1 MRSMFFAA
9 KRIAKLRVLPCF
21 LALIMLLSTVPM
33 TVFSVDAGEEPVAN
47 ESTVPTLSELI
58 YDYDTLKIT
67 LDGEETYALSLYEHE
82 KIEICAAGV
91 SEQASYQWQI
101 QHNEKDDLWIDI
113 YDATDPALSLTAA
126 LIGGVLRD
134 DGTAKVR
141 CRAYTQDCAYL
152 TRPFTVA
159 LSQEPPLT
167 VGTVSPITQSLPSFM
182 ADASN
187 EFVMVKIEYVQYDFR
202 RDANGDLVVDGED
215 KPVLDDGK
223 QAFTPYIA
231 TIKSGTSLNTTVHF
245 PTMIGYDSFF
255 EDRDTPSTSYEISL
269 TEVNTDIIYTVK
281 YKPALVDYSVRY
293 YFQNIYDDL
302 YVEDTDLKVNDTGFT
317 GATPPDSILQKEVP
331 GFTAL
336 YYQPDAIAADGSTVF
351 EVYYERNYYLMEFDC
366 NGGYGAETI
375 YVRYGSYVSVP
386 QPVKAGYVFSGWD
399 LVKSEN
405 PDDPITEG
413 DGTVEPLP
421 SSLPPYNMGY
431 KAAWDTANTKYTLV
445 FWRENANDPEY
456 SYWGT
461 ASSDAVSA
469 TVLVPIEVA
478 KRTANSAVS
487 KGLDEATHFTLNE
500 AATIAR
506 NPETVVVA
514 GDGSSIVNVYYS
526 RNYYTLKFV
535 WGSDGRS
542 TCAHEHI
549 HTDSCY
555 AMLCDVHEHTANCYV
570 CKLEEHTHT
579 TACCS
584 LYHVHSDACGYACGK
599 TEHTAHTIECYT
611 FTGGNVDTEPSDVDG
626 LSRLGSYGEVD
637 VYYRRNIY
645 YVNVNGSYYRIR
657 NFNNYSFKGTLSIA
671 SCPNITLH
679 THGTTCGY
687 KCGTTEHTHDT
698 DEVCDTEDCVN
709 NGLEHAHG
717 KECYLCSK
725 EEQAHTDACCSLEL
739 HQHTS
744 CSASKCIHTCS
755 VGCYTENTLTVAT
768 GSHHGFTASINTI
781 TDPSEAT
788 IYRYCRYNSND
799 YYYNY
804 VYIDGTWYYLGTSG
818 RNTETIAGFTWS
830 GNASTSQGDV
840 TKSNTK
846 NEPNNCSHAHIDQCY
861 SCGKKAHSHGNGFCN
876 FENCS
881 DASHH
886 VHHAECY
893 LCGKDHQHDASCERA
908 LTCIL
913 TEHTHTT
920 GCYSSS
926 TSNLVYSITAKYD
939 ADISRVWEEEPIK
952 GHLDNGVVWQS
963 SATGKY
969 YSFLE
974 KVPNDNITLTYTSW
988 SGSTYTWYYYL
999 EVSPYENTNDL
1010 ITRVDGNV
1018 TYKYYHTTSVKGSG
1032 ISLTY
1037 EEDYF
1042 PITGYYQRDNDVPSF
1057 DRNNQAY
1064 LYYRIRSRTLR
1075 FYNRSDLGPTPAQQ
1089 TLVYNQS
1096 LANFEISKTVM
1107 ERDYYPSGIEPGA
1120 YEFGGWYTSPGCYDG
1135 TEVDWDSMVMPD
1147 SDLELYAKWTPI
1159 LRDVTFY
1166 TDYADISDPDAS
1178 PFLQVEDVPHGTLL
1192 GSAYNKSP
1200 DKGEGYDFVG
1210 WFYMDEDNKK
1220 RFAPDSMEI
1229 TRDLVLFAEWQ
1240 TSIDTT
1246 YEIKYALK
1254 DAVSAENVPSKTNY
1268 PAGTLIA
1275 DTLFAHSSVGK
1286 TKTFSAKGLG
1296 ELDADFQKK
1305 FFPTVNTHSIL
1316 MEPNGELNKYTFE
1329 YVYDDTVYYK
1339 VRYVDFATRT
1349 ELRSSVV
1356 KSSENAIVTEKF
1368 LPISGYIP
1376 QNFYIRK
1383 ALAYDGDVT
1392 EDSVIEENV
1401 ITFYYVQDTK
1411 HGLYSVEYYL
1421 ENPDSTDPNKSENY
1435 FQYESIVGSEDINHL
1450 HTADIR
1456 TYEGYTYVPE
1466 LNTVIT
1472 YKADGSE
1479 ASKKIGDAAGNPPS
1493 GIVDYTGLTIKIYY
1507 KRNLYP
1513 YIIEYREYGAP
1524 DTAPALWSET
1534 GNEKFDTDIDHT
1546 AEASLSVTEGDDTF
1560 IYEYYLP
1567 DATVEERTKTMTIR
1581 VANAGEENPNKLI
1594 FYYIKKQVTVIYE
1607 AVCTVP
1613 TLTNF
1618 GYVSFYSE
1626 SAAVA
1631 SALSGSDAMP
1641 DSGFRFV
1648 GWYTDADCKNPVN
1661 PDWRYNG
1668 TTPDPNGT
1676 KLKPGTLD
1684 PNVDEVRYYAL
1695 FEPICSSM
1703 TITKTVKD
1711 NGTEIDPT
1719 DHFLFRV
1726 QGQSNNSL
1734 HIDLIVSIQ
1743 GSGSVTLTEVP
1754 IGDFIVTE
1762 LTEWSWDYSTTDATK
1777 EVKVTTETPGN
1788 ATFENNSKNSN
1799 WLSGETA
1806 KDNEFN

>member
-9 KRIAKLRVLPCF
+9 KRIAKLRVLPCL

-47 ESTVPTLSELI
+47 EIAVPTPSELI
-58 YDYDTLKIT
+58 YDHDTLKIT

-82 KIEICAAGV
+82 KIEISAAGV

-113 YDATDPALSLTAA
+113 YDATDPSLSLTAA

-202 RDANGDLVVDGED
+202 RDANGDLVVDAEN
-215 KPVLDDGK
+215 KPVLDEGK

-255 EDRDTPSTSYEISL
+255 EDEDTPSTSYEISL
-269 TEVNTDIIYTVK
+269 TEVNADIIYTVK

-431 KAAWDTANTKYTLV
+431 KAVWSTSKTTYTV
-445 FWRENANDPEY
+445 VYWRENADDDGY
-456 SYWGT
+456 SYWGSRRIGANADGTPNGTVNSNEHVSGLNHSAATGLREAEYFTYNATKT
-461 ASSDAVSA
+461 A
-469 TVLVPIEVA
+469 EEEA
-478 KRTANSAVS
+478 KRTDLASDGKVIV
-487 KGLDEATHFTLNE
+487 E
-500 AATIAR
+500 
-506 NPETVVVA
+506 
-514 GDGSSIVNVYYS
+514 GDGSTVVHVYYS
-526 RNYYTLKFV
+526 RNVYTLQFNI
-535 WGSDGRS
+535 GSN
-542 TCAHEHI
+542 TFTPPATHL
-549 HTDSCY
+549 HTDG
-555 AMLCDVHEHTANCYV
+555 NCTY
-570 CKLEEHTHT
+570 KLI
-579 TACCS
+579 CGFDQ
-584 LYHVHSDACGYACGK
+584 HVHSGECVSTLTCTIPAHD
-599 TEHTAHTIECYT
+599 AHT
-611 FTGGNVDTEPSDVDG
+611 
-626 LSRLGSYGEVD
+626 
-637 VYYRRNIY
+637 
-645 YVNVNGSYYRIR
+645 
-657 NFNNYSFKGTLSIA
+657 
-671 SCPNITLH
+671 
-679 THGTTCGY
+679 
-687 KCGTTEHTHDT
+687 
-698 DEVCDTEDCVN
+698 
-709 NGLEHAHG
+709 
-717 KECYLCSK
+717 KECLSCEI
-725 EEQAHTDACCSLEL
+725 EEHEHSHDCCTIEPHEHTDACCAIET
-739 HQHTS
+739 HNTHNAIT
-744 CSASKCIHTCS
+744 
-755 VGCYTENTLTVAT
+755 CYTTQTGYQKVGTSGDDYERVRRINNPTAATVYK
-768 GSHHGFTASINTI
+768 
-781 TDPSEAT
+781 
-788 IYRYCRYNSND
+788 YRDGYGWNPT
-799 YYYNY
+799 YYNY
-804 VYIDGTWYYLGTSG
+804 YYDGETWYYLGIGSEYCG
-818 RNTETIAGFTWS
+818 IGGVYFSDWS
-830 GNASTSQGDV
+830 YDTVQYDDTLERICHEHNV
-840 TKSNTK
+840 TDCQYTK
-846 NEPNNCSHAHIDQCY
+846 
-861 SCGKKAHSHGNGFCN
+861 CGKIT
-876 FENCS
+876 
-881 DASHH
+881 
-886 VHHAECY
+886 
-893 LCGKDHQHDASCERA
+893 HQHDDVSCSCSKPEHEHSEA
-908 LTCIL
+908 EGCYKDEIHSHTDACYSWTCGSSA
-913 TEHTHTT
+913 HTHTSE
-920 GCYSSS
+920 CYSSC
-926 TSNLVYSITAKYD
+926 TKPECYVQGTGSNKKFYIKAKYNQTIG
-939 ADISRVWEEEPIK
+939 DIWPTSANFPGLYGWKVEGSSSIAVSKKINMTPD
-952 GHLDNGVVWQS
+952 LCDNDDNVCEIDDNTDGTSYTVNLYYMFESFDQTSPVNGNDRRQYKEVYYDKSALYYQVAKSSSNEFSQKDITGMTPVGVVREHVQNREYNNFL
-963 SATGKY
+963 Y
-969 YSFLE
+969 Y
-974 KVPNDNITLTYTSW
+974 TRA
-988 SGSTYTWYYYL
+988 
-999 EVSPYENTNDL
+999 
-1010 ITRVDGNV
+1010 RVDLKFHNIN
-1018 TYKYYHTTSVKGSG
+1018 TTVATVQDLMYEFPLSGVKVNENAAS
-1032 ISLTY
+1032 
-1037 EEDYF
+1037 
-1042 PITGYYQRDNDVPSF
+1042 
-1057 DRNNQAY
+1057 A
-1064 LYYRIRSRTLR
+1064 
-1075 FYNRSDLGPTPAQQ
+1075 
-1089 TLVYNQS
+1089 
-1096 LANFEISKTVM
+1096 FEPP
-1107 ERDYYPSGIEPGA
+1107 YPSVYEPGA
-1120 YEFGGWYTSPGCYDG
+1120 YEFIGWYTTPDCFDG

-1159 LRDVTFY
+1159 LRNVTFY
-1166 TDYADISDPDAS
+1166 SAYSDIAKDENDTSDKVYHFMKATGIPHGHTVGS
-1178 PFLQVEDVPHGTLL
+1178 TYYDVPEHPEDLNPATTG
-1192 GSAYNKSP
+1192 GSQA
-1200 DKGEGYDFVG
+1200 DLYDFVG

-1220 RFAPDSMEI
+1220 RFAPDSMEV

-1246 YEIKYALK
+1246 YEIKYALR
-1254 DAVSAENVPSKTNY
+1254 DAVSAENVPSRTNY

-1316 MEPNGELNKYTFE
+1316 MEPEDDKNKYTFE
-1329 YVYDDTVYYK
+1329 YVYDDAVYYK

-1349 ELRSSVV
+1349 EIEGVPSFVDSTQEAIITV
-1356 KSSENAIVTEKF
+1356 KF
-1368 LPISGYIP
+1368 RPIKGYIP

-1383 ALAYDGDVT
+1383 ALAYDGNAT
-1392 EDSVIEENV
+1392 ADSVIEENV
-1401 ITFYYVQDTK
+1401 ITFYYVKDTE
-1411 HGLYSVEYYL
+1411 HGLYSIEYYL
-1421 ENPDSTDPNKSENY
+1421 ENVDSTDSNDPENY
-1435 FQYESIVGSEDINHL
+1435 SQYESIVGSDDNGQKV
-1450 HTADIR
+1450 TATIR
-1456 TYEGYTYVPE
+1456 TYEGFTHVPS

-1472 YKADGSE
+1472 YNADGKVANE
-1479 ASKKIGDAAGNPPS
+1479 KKGDAAGNPPS
-1493 GIVDYTGLTIKIYY
+1493 GNVDYTGLTIKIYY

-1524 DTAPALWSET
+1524 DTAPALWSEA
-1534 GNEKFDTDIDHT
+1534 GNKKFDKDIDHT

-1607 AVCTVP
+1607 EVCTVP

-1743 GSGSVTLTEVP
+1743 GSGSITLTEVP
-1754 IGDFIVTE
+1754 VGDYFVTE
-1762 LTEWSWDYSTTDATK
+1762 LTEWSWDYSTTDAIK